1 MAKEFRYLRI
11 VKVTTAVYEG
21 LEPEPKPQ
29 PITYSHRASVSFFT
43 SSYDLAETCVFS
55 KQSPRPMSC
64 YRPRSLPPEEQLVGV
79 GPLSTEDTGSFCRVP

>member
-64 YRPRSLPPEEQLVGV
+64 YRRYRVILQSSLRSLRP
-79 GPLSTEDTGSFCRVP
+79 